1 MTSPLTPAILVE
13 SCSTAGVAAANAES
27 RKHDANVPK
36 CVELGWICIP
46 LAVEAYGNW
55 GKEAQEAF
63 SQLASLLAAHYSVP
77 KSKAAAVIYGRL
89 NLTLTRSVARAIL
102 ARGSKANIIRECI
115 YNSLLRFVYVCYFI
129 VCMFIREQ
137 LHGLESTVQSHKIIC
152 HHPRFPS
159 YADHNSDSFFCKFCR
174 NASRS

>member
-1 MTSPLTPAILVE
+1 MGVTVEVGHGLTSDGSFSRPADVLVARCAALDITVTSPLTPAILVE

-27 RKHDANVPK
+27 RKHNANDPK

-46 LAVEAYGNW
+46 LAVEAYRKW
-55 GKEAQEAF
+55 GKEAQDTF
-63 SQLASLLAAHYSVP
+63 SQLASLFAAHHSAP

-115 YNSLLRFVYVCYFI
+115 YNSLLRFVYIIIFI
-129 VCMFIREQ
+129 YLFLYMV
-137 LHGLESTVQSHKIIC
+137 KINC
-152 HHPRFPS
+152 E
-159 YADHNSDSFFCKFCR
+159 
-174 NASRS
+174 